1 MSSFCCPKCGAY
13 CLDTERGYITGCRHF
28 PPDAPAQVIPIGQA
42 IRQREEERRRREA
55 KALKEMNS

>member
-1 MSSFCCPKCGAY
+1 
-13 CLDTERGYITGCRHF
+13 LDTERGYITGCRHF